1 MASRVLVDF
10 TMQTVSEA
18 NWRGVWQARAAR
30 VKKQRQAVGAQLA
43 ASGFD
48 PEALAAGKP
57 TITLVRVSRRSLD
70 LDNLAGSLKAVR
82 DATATWLGVDD
93 GPKGP
98 ITWAY
103 AQEVTKSPL
112 MRVRIEVGA

>member
-1 MASRVLVDF
+1 MASRVLADF

-30 VKKQRQAVGAQLA
+30 VKKQRQAVGVGVDDVAV
-43 ASGFD
+43 
-48 PEALAAGKP
+48 
-57 TITLVRVSRRSLD
+57 LV
-70 LDNLAGSLKAVR
+70 GSLKAVR
-82 DATATWLGVDD
+82 DAVAAWLGVDD

-98 ITWAY
+98 VTWAY

-112 MRVRIEVGA
+112 MRVRIEVGS